1 MEILFLLNETGRSPK
16 SEVTVGFTELGQVS
30 HVPAAPQGFNQQY
43 RSVQSVAEDGSR
55 GSFIRK
61 RRRLRSD
68 SFVQNQRPPYQQVV
82 VVNLWF
88 LTFAPAVAIP
98 RSGLRFLAPG

>member
-1 MEILFLLNETGRSPK
+1 MKRMEKKCPRRS
-16 SEVTVGFTELGQVS
+16 VVRLGQVGY
-30 HVPAAPQGFNQQY
+30 VPPAAEGFDQQH
-43 RSVQSVAEDGSR
+43 RSVHPVAEDGSR
-55 GSFIRK
+55 GSFD

-68 SFVQNQRPPYQQVV
+68 NFVQNQRPPYQQVV